1 MTGADGSGDSFGEAG
16 GDGSGDGMAMGKG
29 MSSLAGQAG
38 AAGDAGGGGS
48 DGADGTQDGAAGGSG
63 GAGTMSMGETG
74 PAGASVTL
82 QTGGGGGVA
91 SLASSRGA
99 NWASMATRDRPVPL
113 SRPVQIECDADE
125 LRVLDGRRRVVK
137 RVPLGARTADSVDS
151 LIVAV
156 REHVDSWGIAG
167 DRMYWNPRLV
177 LSATPSGAGRR
188 ADLEKL
194 LAGSGLITV
203 RRDERIMA
211 EAPAESPAADA
222 GVVR

>member
-1 MTGADGSGDSFGEAG
+1 
-16 GDGSGDGMAMGKG
+16 
-29 MSSLAGQAG
+29 
-38 AAGDAGGGGS
+38 
-48 DGADGTQDGAAGGSG
+48 
-63 GAGTMSMGETG
+63 
-74 PAGASVTL
+74 
-82 QTGGGGGVA
+82 
-91 SLASSRGA
+91 
-99 NWASMATRDRPVPL
+99 
-113 SRPVQIECDADE
+113 

-137 RVPLGARTADSVDS
+137 RVSLGARTADSVDS